1 MDDMRLKTKKVYD
14 AVEGV
19 LENNACHLHK
29 PPAQLPLRIQVMSDL
44 HLESRHEGLPVI
56 ERAAP
61 VLALLG
67 DIGYASAGEEG
78 EKLRQFLLAQTEAFD
93 HVILVAGNHEYYG
106 TSEEDGVA
114 WLRAL
119 CEEVPRNNLHFL
131 DRDEMELQGVRILG
145 CTMWTRIPK
154 RFRLEAWSMMR
165 DFDKIGELSREE
177 ERGQGGDE
185 ELAVMRAVHH
195 GCEKYHEW
203 YLRDSLWL
211 AGAIE
216 RARVDTANNTCKG
229 AIVLTHHAP
238 LTKPEVVH
246 SSSREM
252 RGHIYGCEGT
262 NNLYASMVAFDNPC
276 VRAWAYGHTHK
287 CFSMRCERS
296 GLLLLS
302 NPAGHW
308 EGEVE
313 GNFCPRCVLVVDGGK
328 ATRECSWE

>member
-67 DIGYASAGEEG
+67 DIGYASEGEEG

-154 RFRLEAWSMMR
+154 RFRLDAWSMMR

-216 RARVDTANNTCKG
+216 RARVDTANNTCNG

-246 SSSREM
+246 PDMWQPPPLAPCTQVFNQET
-252 RGHIYGCEGT
+252 IPGCS
-262 NNLYASMVAFDNPC
+262 A
-276 VRAWAYGHTHK
+276 R
-287 CFSMRCERS
+287 
-296 GLLLLS
+296 
-302 NPAGHW
+302 
-308 EGEVE
+308 
-313 GNFCPRCVLVVDGGK
+313 VV
-328 ATRECSWE
+328 S

>member
-1 MDDMRLKTKKVYD
+1 MTD
-14 AVEGV
+14 
-19 LENNACHLHK
+19 NAAK
-29 PPAQLPLRIQVMSDL
+29 DSRPTSD
-44 HLESRHEGLPVI
+44 ER
-56 ERAAP
+56 RAATLE
-61 VLALLG
+61 V
-67 DIGYASAGEEG
+67 E
-78 EKLRQFLLAQTEAFD
+78 RQFGSLAMSQM
-93 HVILVAGNHEYYG
+93 HG
-106 TSEEDGVA
+106 TG
-114 WLRAL
+114 
-119 CEEVPRNNLHFL
+119 
-131 DRDEMELQGVRILG
+131 
-145 CTMWTRIPK
+145 
-154 RFRLEAWSMMR
+154 SM
-165 DFDKIGELSREE
+165 
-177 ERGQGGDE
+177 
-185 ELAVMRAVHH
+185 AVMRAVHH

-216 RARVDTANNTCKG
+216 RARVDTANNTCNG

-328 ATRECSWE
+328 ATKECSWE